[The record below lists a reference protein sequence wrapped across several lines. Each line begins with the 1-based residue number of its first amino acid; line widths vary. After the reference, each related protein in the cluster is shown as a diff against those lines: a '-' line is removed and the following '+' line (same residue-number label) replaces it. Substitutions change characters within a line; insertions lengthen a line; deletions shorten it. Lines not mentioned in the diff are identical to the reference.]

1 MAADN
6 PNDSSGPTRTSPEP
20 PPPPSPMPRHGGDAE
35 RFLPGTVLA
44 GRYRMIGLLGRGGMG
59 EVYRADDLKLG
70 QPVALKFLPRA
81 VEQDPERLERF
92 INEVRL
98 SLRVTHPNVC
108 RVFDVAQ
115 ADGRHYLSMEYVD
128 GEDLSSLL
136 RRIGHLPEDKA
147 VQIARQLCAGLAAA
161 HEEGVLHRDLKPAN
175 VMIDGRGR
183 AKITDFGLAGATAG
197 IKGLEARAGTPQY
210 MAPEQA
216 AGGELSERT
225 DVYALGLVLYELFTG
240 KRALDAKDVED
251 PSRRRPSTPTSP
263 SAHLRGLDPAVERA
277 ILRCLETDPARRP
290 PSAAAVAAA
299 LPGGDPLAM
308 ALAAGETPSP
318 EMVAH
323 AGGRGELSPAVAS
336 TCLAVVLIGLLA
348 TWFLMGRTALENRVP
363 MPTPPGELAVA
374 ARAIAT
380 AAGHPTRAR
389 HTAHGFGRVQAYF
402 NKVMREDRSPG
413 RWDSLPRVRP
423 SPLRFWYRESPAP
436 LTPSNDVGRVDAA
449 DPPLLDPGMIRVYL
463 DPDGALQ
470 EFRAVPPDT
479 PEPAQTWPE
488 PDWKPL
494 LTATKLD
501 APALAA
507 ADPQWTPPFATDV
520 RRAWTSGS
528 HRIEACGFRG
538 RIVWFTVIPSWRLT
552 REGTVPPPAP
562 PVNPVGSLIQ
572 SALIVIGMVAGVL
585 LARRNIKLG
594 RGDRQGASRFAIV
607 YATVGFLSD
616 VLTFSNITG
625 SFAHMM
631 NSLGLQVFYGAL
643 AWVFYVAIEPY
654 VRRLWPDTLTA
665 WTRILE
671 GRFRDPLVGRHILI
685 GAMVGLAVTAILHL
699 DTIAA
704 PLLGTPPS
712 QPRGAVTALA
722 GGRFVLSEALSILQ
736 SSIFA
741 PVVFLLFMLVLRVL
755 LRRPLFVYT
764 AIVAIAVVTSPMRT
778 AGETVGALVLA
789 ILIVAV
795 LTRLG
800 LLALLVMIV
809 FSTWEHHPLTTDAN
823 SWFFPWS
830 VMTMAAFAAVA
841 VYAFVI
847 SLSGKL
853 PFTVAALE
861 E

>member
-6 PNDSSGPTRTSPEP
+6 PNDPTGPTRTSPEP
-20 PPPPSPMPRHGGDAE
+20 PPPSPMPRPRGDAE

-147 VQIARQLCAGLAAA
+147 IQIARQLCAGLAAA

-183 AKITDFGLAGATAG
+183 AKITDFGLAGATEG
-197 IKGLEARAGTPQY
+197 IRGLEARAGTPQY

-240 KRALDAKDVED
+240 RRAHDGKDVED
-251 PSRRRPSTPTSP
+251 PARRRPSTPTSP

-290 PSAAAVAAA
+290 ASAAAVAAA

-336 TCLAVVLIGLLA
+336 ACLAVVLIGLLA
-348 TWFLMGRTALENRVP
+348 TWFVMGRLTLENRIP
-363 MPTPPGELAVA
+363 MPTPPEELAVA

-380 AAGHPTRAR
+380 AAGHSTRGYYSY
-389 HTAHGFGRVQAYF
+389 GFGRVQAYF
-402 NKVMREDRSPG
+402 NKVMQEDRSPG

-423 SPLRFWYRESPAP
+423 SPIRFWYRESPAP
-436 LTPSNDVGRVDAA
+436 LTPSNNVGRVGVA
-449 DPPLLDPGMIRVYL
+449 DPPLLVPGMIRLYL

-470 EFRAVPPDT
+470 EFRAVPPET
-479 PEPAQTWPE
+479 PEAAQTWPE
-488 PDWKPL
+488 PDWTPL
-494 LTATKLD
+494 LAATRIE
-501 APALAA
+501 APTLVA
-507 ADPQWTPPFATDV
+507 ADPQWTPPAATDI
-520 RRAWTSGS
+520 RRAWTSGP
-528 HRIEACGFRG
+528 HRIEAGAFRG
-538 RIVWFTVIPSWRLT
+538 RIVWFTVVPSWRPS
-552 REGTVPPPAP
+552 RDGTVPPPASAA
-562 PVNPVGSLIQ
+562 NPIGSLVR
-572 SALIVIGMVAGVL
+572 SALIVIGIVAGVL
-585 LARRNIKLG
+585 LARRNLKMG
-594 RGDRQGASRFAIV
+594 RGDRRGASRFAVV
-607 YATVGFLSD
+607 YATLGFLAD
-616 VLTFSNITG
+616 LLMFSSVTG
-625 SFAHMM
+625 SFALMM
-631 NSLGLQVFYGAL
+631 NSLGLQVFNGVL

-654 VRRLWPDTLTA
+654 VRRLWPDSLTA
-665 WTRILE
+665 WSRILE
-671 GRFRDPLVGRHILI
+671 GRFRDPLVGRHILL
-685 GAMVGLAVTAILHL
+685 GAMVGLAVTAIVQFEAV
-699 DTIAA
+699 AA
-704 PLLGTPPS
+704 RFLGTPPA
-712 QPRGAVTALA
+712 PPGGAVAALA
-722 GGRFVLSEALSILQ
+722 GGRFVLSEALFILQ
-736 SSIFA
+736 TSIFA
-741 PVVFLLFMLVLRVL
+741 PVMVLLCLLVLRAL

-764 AIVAIAVVTSPMRT
+764 AIVAIPLVMSPLRSV
-778 AGETVGALVLA
+778 GETVASLVLA
-789 ILIVAV
+789 ILVV
-795 LTRLG
+795 TVVTRLG

-809 FSTWEHHPLTTDAN
+809 FSTWEHHPLTTDSN

-830 VMTMAAFAAVA
+830 VLTMAAFAAVA
-841 VYAFVI
+841 VYAFVV
-847 SLSGKL
+847 SLGGKL
-853 PFTVAALE
+853 PFTAAGLE